1 MDVAVVADALAVM
14 ANPESPAIAKLLLLR
29 RSGIFISLSDLSGTA
44 ASPLHV
50 SVLMNAVDA
59 VVPPPVRSDPHRTF
73 ARAVLRRSRRAKRRP
88 RRSAGGS
95 GEGDGGALDGDGVGD
110 GPFGGGFGFSGG
122 GSGGGGG
129 GQGWNFDGFGGQSWD
144 DSQRRPPW
152 GSGFALDFIYEV
164 IHWIA
169 LSKCIHFAFK
179 RVARIAAESMIGDA
193 QRRVKAPA
201 RLTAVC

>member
-1 MDVAVVADALAVM
+1 MDVSVVADALAVT

-50 SVLMNAVDA
+50 SALMNPVDA
-59 VVPPPVRSDPHRTF
+59 VALPPVRSDPHRTL
-73 ARAVLRRSRRAKRRP
+73 ARALLRRSRRAKRRP
-88 RRSAGGS
+88 RRSAGGP
-95 GEGDGGALDGDGVGD
+95 GEGDGDGGSLDGD

-122 GSGGGGG
+122 GGGGGGG

-193 QRRVKAPA
+193 QRGVKAPA